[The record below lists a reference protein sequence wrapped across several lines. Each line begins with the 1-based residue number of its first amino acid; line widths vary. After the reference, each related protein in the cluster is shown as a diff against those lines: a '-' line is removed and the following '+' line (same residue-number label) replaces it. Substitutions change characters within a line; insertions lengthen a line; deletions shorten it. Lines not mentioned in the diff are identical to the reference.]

1 VTSELVES
9 IQPDV
14 VILATGSEPVVP
26 DIPGIRDRR
35 VTTARDVL
43 AESVK
48 ITDKNVVVC
57 GGGMV
62 GAETAEL
69 LAEQGNSVTV
79 IEQFP
84 YIAYDMELLHRKAL
98 VDSLREKGV
107 VLLTERKLM
116 GVAEGHVLVEPSRLA
131 PGAFR
136 PQSIQFE
143 SSRGNPPTDEKE
155 RFLADWVILALGT
168 KPVRGLAE
176 SLEQSVDEVYTV
188 GDCEEPR
195 RILEAV
201 YEGLLVACRI

>member
-1 VTSELVES
+1 MEAARVASLRGHQVTLFEKTDRLGGQLVLASKPPGKYKIDWFRDYLMRQLSKQNIEISLNTDVTSELVES

-62 GAETAEL
+62 GAETAEF
-69 LAEQGNSVTV
+69 LAEQGNSVSV

-84 YIAYDMELLHRKAL
+84 YIAYDIELLHRKAL

-107 VLLTERKLM
+107 VLLTERKLV
-116 GVAEGHVLVEPSRLA
+116 GVAEGHVLVEPSRLTS
-131 PGAFR
+131 GAFR

-143 SSRGNPPTDEKE
+143 SS
-155 RFLADWVILALGT
+155 
-168 KPVRGLAE
+168 
-176 SLEQSVDEVYTV
+176 
-188 GDCEEPR
+188 
-195 RILEAV
+195 
-201 YEGLLVACRI
+201 